1 MKTFLNIK
9 RIFLFVILIISST
22 ISRCQI
28 YKYIGLEDGL
38 NNQKIHHI
46 QKDRRGYMWFLTQE
60 GVDRYDGK
68 QIKHYN
74 FSDDNMKLDSRI
86 ALNWFY
92 MDNEDILW
100 VIGQKGRIFKYDSQ
114 HDKFELV
121 YIHPELIR
129 NKSQAFLNYGY
140 LDKNDRIWLC
150 SKDSIVWYDTRTGT
164 ASHIATPVNSE
175 ITVIEQTDGN
185 HFFIGTGNG
194 LFRTQTERETLKL
207 IPDEVAESIGTPVHE
222 LYYHTVSK
230 QLFIG
235 NYKEGILV
243 YDIGGKGN
251 IIPCQSPN
259 NVEFNQI
266 VALNDHELLIATGG
280 KGVYKLDLNTYMSE
294 PYITADYSSYNGMN
308 GNNINDIYVDE
319 EQRIWL
325 ANYPTGITIRNN
337 RYGSYDLIKHSI
349 GNSHSLVNNQVHD
362 IMEDSDGD
370 LWFATSNGIS
380 LYQTDIK
387 EWHSFFSSFDSV
399 PDDENHIFLTLCEA
413 SPGVI
418 WAGGF
423 TSDIYKIEK
432 KKGFKVSYLSPAT
445 IAGIRPDQYIFDIK
459 KDSDGDIWSGGYYH
473 LKCINLETKNIRLY
487 PGVSSI
493 TTIQEKDA
501 QQMWIGT
508 QMGLYQLDKKSGDYR
523 YVDLPVESPYICAL
537 YQRDDS
543 ILYIGTRGS
552 GLLVYNLYKEKFI
565 HQYRTDNCALI
576 SNNIYTI
583 IPRQDGNLLMGT
595 EDGITIYSPKG
606 HFFRNWTREQ
616 GLMSVNF
623 NAGSATTYGKNS
635 LVFGGN
641 DGAVRFPIDIQIPEP
656 HYSRLLLRD
665 FMIAYH
671 PVYPGDDGSPLQKD
685 IDETDRLEL
694 AYEQNTFSLNVASIN
709 YDYPSNILFSWKI
722 DGFHKEWSRPS
733 QDNRIIVRN
742 LPPGSYTLQIRAIS
756 NEEKYKTYETRN
768 IQIVITPPAWASV
781 WAMIGYA
788 ILLVLVTGII
798 FRIIML
804 HKQKKISDEKTRFF
818 INTAHDIRTPL
829 TLIKAPLEEV
839 VENQM
844 VTEQAL
850 PHMNMAL
857 KNVNNLLQL
866 TTNLINF
873 ERIDVYSS
881 TLYVSEYE
889 LNSYMN
895 NVCATFRKYA
905 EMKHVRFVYE
915 SNFDYLNVWFDSDK
929 MGSILKNILSNA
941 LKYTPEG
948 GNVCIYACEGENFW
962 SIEVKDTGIGIPS
975 CEQKKLFRN
984 YFRGSNVINLKVTG
998 SGIGL
1003 MLVYKLVRL
1012 HKGKIQIQSTEHQ
1025 GTCVQVTFP
1034 KGNSH
1039 LHKAK
1044 FLSPQAPDRYSE
1056 AIMPHDTSEIS
1067 ASMEISQTNNSLQR
1081 ILIVEDNDDLRN
1093 YLVNMFKT
1101 GYNVQSCPNGK
1112 EALVIMREFNPAI
1125 IISDIMMPE
1134 MGGDEFCSVIKNDL
1148 EMSHIP
1154 IILLTA
1160 LGDEKNMLEGLEIG
1174 ADAYITKPFS
1184 VGILKATVKNI
1195 LANRALLRQV
1205 YNSIEDKEQ
1214 NLPTNCTNNLDWK
1227 FIASVKECIKNNM
1240 ENADFNVDMLSS
1252 LHHMSRTSFFNKLKA
1267 LTGYA
1272 PADYIRMIRLQH
1284 AAQLL
1289 KQNKYTI
1296 TEIADMVGFSDAK
1309 YFREVFKK
1317 YYNVSPSKFN
1327 KQQEEPVDGTNSSP
1341 Q

>member
-1 MKTFLNIK
+1 MKTFLNIR
-9 RIFLFVILIISST
+9 RIFLLVILIISST

-38 NNQKIHHI
+38 SNQKIYHI

-68 QIKHYN
+68 RIKHYN
-74 FSDDNMKLDSRI
+74 FSDDSIKLDSRI
-86 ALNWFY
+86 ALSWLY
-92 MDNEDILW
+92 MDNENVLW
-100 VIGQKGRIFKYDSQ
+100 VIGQRGRIFKYDLQ
-114 HDKFELV
+114 HDKFKLAYV
-121 YIHPELIR
+121 HPELIR

-150 SKDSIVWYDTRTGT
+150 YKDSITWYDTRTGT
-164 ASHIATPVNSE
+164 ASKIPTPVNGE
-175 ITVIEQTDGN
+175 ITTIEQTDGN
-185 HFFIGTGNG
+185 HFFIGTGSG
-194 LFRTQTERETLKL
+194 LFHTKIEKKIVKRV
-207 IPDEVAESIGTPVHE
+207 PDEVAESIGTPVHKI
-222 LYYHTVSK
+222 YYHTVSK

-243 YDIGGKGN
+243 YDIGGKGG

-266 VALNDHELLIATGG
+266 VALNEHELLIATGG
-280 KGVYKLDLNTYMSE
+280 KGVYKLDVNTYMSE

-337 RYGSYDLIKHSI
+337 RYGSYDLIRHSL
-349 GNSHSLVNNQVHD
+349 GNNRSLVNDQVHD
-362 IMEDSDGD
+362 VMEDSDGD

-380 LYQTDIK
+380 LYQTDTK
-387 EWHSFFSSFDSV
+387 EWRSFCSSFDPV
-399 PDDENHIFLTLCEA
+399 PDDENHIFLALCEV

-423 TSDIYKIEK
+423 TSGIYKIEK
-432 KKGFKVSYLSPAT
+432 KKGLKISYLSPAAM
-445 IAGIRPDQYIFDIK
+445 AGIRPDQYIFDIK

-473 LKCINLETKNIRLY
+473 LKRINIETRNVRLY

-493 TTIQEKDA
+493 TTIQEKNIR
-501 QQMWIGT
+501 QMWIGT
-508 QMGLYQLDKKSGDYR
+508 RMGLYQLDKESGDYQ

-537 YQRDDS
+537 HQGDDG
-543 ILYIGTRGS
+543 ILYIGTRGA
-552 GLLVYNLYKEKFI
+552 GLLVYDLYKEKFI
-565 HQYRTDNCALI
+565 HQYHTDNCALI
-576 SNNIYTI
+576 SDNIYTI
-583 IPRQDGNLLMGT
+583 LPRQDGSLLMGT
-595 EDGITIYSPKG
+595 ENGITNYSPKE
-606 HFFRNWTREQ
+606 HSFRNWTREQ
-616 GLMSVNF
+616 GLMSINF
-623 NAGSATTYGKNS
+623 NAGSATTCSKNT
-635 LVFGGN
+635 LIFGSN
-641 DGAVRFPIDIQIPEP
+641 DGAVRFPTDIQIPKP

-671 PVYPGDDGSPLQKD
+671 PVYPGDDGSPLEKD

-694 AYEQNTFSLNVASIN
+694 AYGQNTFSLDVASIN
-709 YDYPSNILFSWKI
+709 YDYPSNILYTWKI

-733 QDNRIIVRN
+733 QDNRILVRN

-756 NEEKYKTYETRN
+756 NEEKYKTYETRS

-781 WAMIGYA
+781 WAMVGYA
-788 ILLVLVTGII
+788 ILLVLVMGII

-839 VENQM
+839 VENRM

-857 KNVNNLLQL
+857 KNVNTLLQL

-895 NVCATFRKYA
+895 NVCTTFRKYA

-948 GNVCIYACEGENFW
+948 GNVCIYACEEGNSW

-984 YFRGSNVINLKVTG
+984 YFRGSNIVNLKVTG

-1003 MLVYKLVRL
+1003 MLVYKLVKL

-1044 FLSPQAPDRYSE
+1044 FISPKTPDEYSE
-1056 AIMPHDTSEIS
+1056 TIMPGGTSEPTPS
-1067 ASMEISQTNNSLQR
+1067 RETPQTSSSLQR

-1093 YLVNMFKT
+1093 YLVDMFKT
-1101 GYNVQSCPNGK
+1101 GYNAQSCSNGK

-1125 IISDIMMPE
+1125 VISDIMMPE
-1134 MGGDEFCSVIKNDL
+1134 MGGDEFCSVIKSDL

-1154 IILLTA
+1154 VILLTA
-1160 LGDEKNMLEGLEIG
+1160 LGDEKNMLEGLETG

-1195 LANRALLRQV
+1195 LTNRALLRQV

-1214 NLPTNCTNNLDWK
+1214 ELPANCTNTLDWE
-1227 FIASVKECIKNNM
+1227 FIASVKKCIKNNM
-1240 ENADFNVDMLSS
+1240 ENTDFNVDILSS

-1289 KQNKYTI
+1289 KQGKHTI

-1327 KQQEEPVDGTNSSP
+1327 KKSEE
-1341 Q
+1341 

>member
-1 MKTFLNIK
+1 
-9 RIFLFVILIISST
+9 
-22 ISRCQI
+22 
-28 YKYIGLEDGL
+28 
-38 NNQKIHHI
+38 
-46 QKDRRGYMWFLTQE
+46 MWFLTQE

-68 QIKHYN
+68 HIKHYN
-74 FSDDNMKLDSRI
+74 FSDDSMKLDSRI
-86 ALNWFY
+86 ALNWLY
-92 MDNEDILW
+92 MDSGNILW
-100 VIGQKGRIFKYDSQ
+100 VIGQKGRIFRYDSQ
-114 HDKFELV
+114 HDKFELAYV
-121 YIHPELIR
+121 HPELIR

-140 LDKNDRIWLC
+140 LDKSDRIWLC
-150 SKDSIVWYDTRTGT
+150 YKDSITWYDIRTGT
-164 ASHIATPVNSE
+164 TLHMPTPVNGE
-175 ITVIEQTDGN
+175 ITAIEQTDGN
-185 HFFIGTGNG
+185 HFFIGTGSG
-194 LFRTQTERETLKL
+194 LFHTGIEKGKL
-207 IPDEVAESIGTPVHE
+207 NIMPNKVVEGIGTSVHE
-222 LYYHTVSK
+222 LYYHAVSK
-230 QLFIG
+230 QLFVG
-235 NYKEGILV
+235 NYKEGILI
-243 YDIGGKGN
+243 YDVGKTGK

-259 NVEFNQI
+259 NVEINRI
-266 VALNDHELLIATGG
+266 VALNAHELLVATGG
-280 KGVYKLDLNTYMSE
+280 KGVYKLDMNTCMSE
-294 PYITADYSSYNGMN
+294 PYITADYNSYNGMN

-319 EQRIWL
+319 EERIWL

-337 RYGSYDLIKHSI
+337 RYGSYDLIRHSL
-349 GNSHSLVNNQVHD
+349 GNSLSLVNDQVHD
-362 IMEDSDGD
+362 VLEDSDGD

-380 LYQTDIK
+380 LYQTDTK
-387 EWHSFFSSFDSV
+387 EWRSFLSSFDPV
-399 PDDENHIFLTLCEA
+399 PDDENHIFLALCEA

-423 TSDIYKIEK
+423 MPGICKIEK
-432 KKGFKVSYLSPAT
+432 RKGFKISHISPAA
-445 IAGIRPDQYIFDIK
+445 IAGVRPDQYIFDIK
-459 KDSDGDIWSGGYYH
+459 KDSAGDVWSGEYHH
-473 LKCINLETKNIRLY
+473 LKRINLETKSVRLY
-487 PGVSSI
+487 PGVNSI
-493 TTIQEKDA
+493 TTIQEKDTR
-501 QQMWIGT
+501 QMWIGT
-508 QMGLYQLDKKSGDYR
+508 RMGLYQLDKESGVYL
-523 YVDLPVESPYICAL
+523 YVDLPIESPYICAL
-537 YQRDDS
+537 YQRNDG
-543 ILYIGTRGS
+543 ILYIGTRGA
-552 GLLVYNLYKEKFI
+552 GLLVYDINKKKFI

-576 SNNIYTI
+576 SDNIYTI
-583 IPRQDGNLLMGT
+583 LPRQDESLLMGT
-595 EDGITIYSPKG
+595 ENGITIYSPRE
-606 HFFRNWTREQ
+606 HSFRNWTREQ

-623 NAGSATTYGKNS
+623 NTGSATTYSKNT

-671 PVYPGDDGSPLQKD
+671 PVYPGDDGSPLEKD

-694 AYEQNTFSLNVASIN
+694 AYGQNSFSLDVASIN
-709 YDYPSNILFSWKI
+709 YDYPSNILYSWKI

-733 QDNRIIVRN
+733 LDNRIVVRN

-756 NEEKYKTYETRN
+756 NEEKYKTYETRS

-781 WAMIGYA
+781 WAMAGYA
-788 ILLVLVTGII
+788 ILLVLVMVII
-798 FRIIML
+798 FRIIIL
-804 HKQKKISDEKTRFF
+804 HRQKKVSDEKTRFF

-839 VENQM
+839 IENRM
-844 VTEQAL
+844 VKEQAL
-850 PHMNMAL
+850 PHINMAL
-857 KNVNNLLQL
+857 KNVNALLQL
-866 TTNLINF
+866 ATNLINF
-873 ERIDVYSS
+873 ERVDVYSS

-889 LNSYMN
+889 LNSYMD

-948 GNVCIYACEGENFW
+948 GSVRIYACEEGNSW

-984 YFRGSNVINLKVTG
+984 CFRGSNVINLKVTG

-1003 MLVYKLVRL
+1003 MLVYKLVKL
-1012 HKGKIQIQSTEHQ
+1012 HKGRIHIQSTEHE

-1044 FLSPQAPDRYSE
+1044 FISPKTPNECSE
-1056 AIMPHDTSEIS
+1056 TIVSGGTPGLL
-1067 ASMEISQTNNSLQR
+1067 SMEISQVNGSLQR

-1093 YLVNMFKT
+1093 YLIDMFKT

-1112 EALVIMREFNPAI
+1112 EALVIIREFDPNLV
-1125 IISDIMMPE
+1125 ISDIMMPE
-1134 MGGDEFCSVIKNDL
+1134 MGGDELCSVIKGDL
-1148 EMSHIP
+1148 EISHIP
-1154 IILLTA
+1154 VILLTA

-1205 YNSIEDKEQ
+1205 YNSIEDREQ
-1214 NLPTNCTNNLDWK
+1214 TLPVNCTNTLDWK
-1227 FIASVKECIKNNM
+1227 FIASVKECIENNM
-1240 ENADFNVDMLSS
+1240 GNSDFNVDMLSS
-1252 LHHMSRTSFFNKLKA
+1252 QHHMSRTSFFNKLKA

-1289 KQNKYTI
+1289 KQGEHTV

-1327 KQQEEPVDGTNSSP
+1327 TKSEN
-1341 Q
+1341 

>member
-38 NNQKIHHI
+38 NNQKIYHI

-948 GNVCIYACEGENFW
+948 GNVCIYACEGENSW

-1056 AIMPHDTSEIS
+1056 AIMPHDTSELS

>member
-38 NNQKIHHI
+38 NNQKIYHI

-150 SKDSIVWYDTRTGT
+150 SKDSIIWYDTRTGT

-948 GNVCIYACEGENFW
+948 GNVCIYACEGENSW

-1056 AIMPHDTSEIS
+1056 AIMPHDTSELS

>member
-38 NNQKIHHI
+38 NNQKIYHI

-537 YQRDDS
+537 YQRNDS

-694 AYEQNTFSLNVASIN
+694 AYEQNTLSLNVASIN

-948 GNVCIYACEGENFW
+948 GNVCIYACEGENSW